1 MRFSGSVGRCCAE
14 KINEANMKMS
24 KVLRVLST
32 AESAGSILLALDM
45 GSSANPVNAIAIAI

>member
-1 MRFSGSVGRCCAE
+1 
-14 KINEANMKMS
+14 MKVS